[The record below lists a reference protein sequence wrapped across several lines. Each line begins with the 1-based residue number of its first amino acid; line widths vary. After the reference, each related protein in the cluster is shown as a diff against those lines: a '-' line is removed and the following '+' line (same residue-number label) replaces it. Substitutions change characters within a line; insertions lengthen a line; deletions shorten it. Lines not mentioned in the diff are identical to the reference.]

1 MSCVRLMR
9 ESNRVA
15 ARLVATLADVQ
26 TVTLR
31 LRVFGL
37 DVDVDVP
44 AERAESIRSQ
54 WAWCLPDSPAQR
66 DIAPLPGAPELND
79 EPLTVTRGADG
90 ESDDH
95 IADYNLTTSITRE
108 AIGRRAAQFVMLHAG
123 GVAEPE
129 TGRVA
134 GLVAASGTGKTTAT
148 RHFCSRGYGYVSD
161 ESLIIGEARTVM
173 PYPKPLSVVID
184 PSKPYEKTQHDPGEV
199 GLAFPPAGPLTLGP
213 LVVLVRERGE
223 EASGDVARL
232 EHIHLFDGLA
242 QVLPQSSAMPEIPGS
257 LDVLARLAQG
267 GGGIHEMHYR
277 EIAETEH
284 LLRRALALEPLE
296 PFWRHVPGAWG
307 DPSPYLPP
315 EQFPLDPDRVAEGLE
330 VERARFVDALVDDEV
345 MEAIVLLGATPVRM
359 SGLATL
365 VWDASA
371 GPRDLEQLT
380 AQCVAELGD
389 HPDATALVQE
399 TLVQMLADGVLR
411 PVE

>member
-1 MSCVRLMR
+1 M
-9 ESNRVA
+9 
-15 ARLVATLADVQ
+15 
-26 TVTLR
+26 
-31 LRVFGL
+31 
-37 DVDVDVP
+37 
-44 AERAESIRSQ
+44 IRSQ
-54 WAWCLPDSPAQR
+54 WAWCLPDSPVQR
-66 DIAPLPGAPELND
+66 DIAPLPDAPERTD
-79 EPLTVTRGADG
+79 EPLRVSRDADG

-95 IADYNLTTSITRE
+95 IADYTLTTSITRE
-108 AIGRRAAQFVMLHAG
+108 AIGRRTAQFVMLHAG

-148 RHFCSRGYGYVSD
+148 RHFCTHGYGYVSD
-161 ESLIIGEARTVM
+161 ESLIVGEARAVM
-173 PYPKPLSVVID
+173 PYPKPLSVVVD

-213 LVVLVRERGE
+213 LVLLVRERSA

-242 QVLPQSSAMPEIPGS
+242 QILPQSSAMPEIPGS
-257 LDVLARLAQG
+257 LDVLARLAQA

-284 LLRRALALEPLE
+284 LLREAFALEALE
-296 PFWRHVPGAWG
+296 PFWRHVPGTWG
-307 DPSPYLPP
+307 DGTPYIAP
-315 EQFPLDPDRVAEGLE
+315 EQCRVDADRLADGLE
-330 VERARFVDALVDDEV
+330 VERAPFVDALVDDEI
-345 MEAIVLLGATPVRM
+345 MEAIVLLGATPARL

-365 VWDASA
+365 VWESSA
-371 GPRDLEQLT
+371 EPRDLEQLT
-380 AQCVAELGD
+380 AQCVAEFGD

-399 TLVQMLADGVLR
+399 TLVRMLVDGVLR